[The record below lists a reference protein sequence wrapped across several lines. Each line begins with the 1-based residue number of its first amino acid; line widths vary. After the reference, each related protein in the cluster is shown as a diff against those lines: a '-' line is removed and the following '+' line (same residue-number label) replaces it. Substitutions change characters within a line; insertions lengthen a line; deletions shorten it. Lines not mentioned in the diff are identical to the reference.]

1 MATEAEITE
10 PVRSKS
16 GKWEWW
22 WEGTRKTGKGEEV
35 PRGHSPAK
43 AQRNSLTH
51 TATLRAQAWEYGA
64 RSVAVGTR
72 AVGSCCGILFWRRVA
87 GRERT
92 RRRSRGLGRE
102 RTNYKRRFSGEVRR
116 ALQVSFTELGKPACR
131 RGESRRPELLS
142 SHLEGCDCG
151 DAVLFSRQGTQE
163 GQVSGK
169 DQELGI
175 KGAGSLVN
183 IK

>member
-1 MATEAEITE
+1 M
-10 PVRSKS
+10 
-16 GKWEWW
+16 
-22 WEGTRKTGKGEEV
+22 
-35 PRGHSPAK
+35 
-43 AQRNSLTH
+43 
-51 TATLRAQAWEYGA
+51 
-64 RSVAVGTR
+64 
-72 AVGSCCGILFWRRVA
+72 
-87 GRERT
+87 
-92 RRRSRGLGRE
+92 
-102 RTNYKRRFSGEVRR
+102 
-116 ALQVSFTELGKPACR
+116 SFTELGKPACR

-151 DAVLFSRQGTQE
+151 DAVLFSRQGTQG